1 MARDKTLGEISVAR
15 DEYQQLIAR
24 SRPPY
29 QLPIPYGWFA
39 VSFSDQLAAKQSKPL
54 RYFDTD
60 LVMFRTESGRA
71 AVLDAYC
78 PHLGA
83 HLGYGIHEE
92 VGHGGRI
99 EGETIVCPF
108 HAWRFDTDGNCVE
121 VPYASKI
128 PPRARD
134 QACLRA
140 WPTRDAN
147 GAIYVWHHPAGV
159 APMWE
164 IEDYEET
171 NSEEW
176 GEQTRFEWIVKTHPQ
191 EMAENAAD
199 PAHFRY
205 VHRTAAVPEWDIK
218 YRQHC
223 SKSEQQVGFQTPRG
237 VVNGY
242 IRASSEGP
250 GQGNTRFSGL
260 CETFL
265 MGLTTPI
272 DSNTTHMRFAF
283 TQHRDSQGGGV
294 AKGLIRDIVG
304 QFEEDKAIW
313 ENKRYRAA
321 PTLSDGDGPIARFRK
336 WYRQFYHDFDPA
348 QLQHA
353 A

>member
-1 MARDKTLGEISVAR
+1 MASAKTLGDITVAR

-24 SRPPY
+24 SRPLYP
-29 QLPIPYGWFA
+29 LPMPYGWFA
-39 VSFSDQLAAKQSKPL
+39 VAFSDQLAAKQSKPL

-128 PPRARD
+128 PPKARD
-134 QACLRA
+134 KACLRA
-140 WPTRDAN
+140 WPTRDVN
-147 GAIYVWHHPAGV
+147 GAIYVWYHPASIE
-159 APMWE
+159 PMWE
-164 IEDYEET
+164 VTAYEET
-171 NSEEW
+171 NHEEW
-176 GEQTRFEWIVKTHPQ
+176 GEQVHFEWIVKTHLQ

-205 VHRTAAVPEWDIK
+205 VHRAATVPEWDIK
-218 YRQHC
+218 YDGHHANGKQ
-223 SKSEQQVGFQTPRG
+223 KVVFQIPRG
-237 VVNGY
+237 VVNSF
-242 IRASSEGP
+242 IRTFSDGP
-250 GQGNTRFSGL
+250 GQGNTRFSGI

-272 DSNTTHMRFAF
+272 DQDTSHMRFAF
-283 TQHRDSQGGGV
+283 IQHQDSVDSDV
-294 AKGLIRDIVG
+294 AKGLIRNIVS
-304 QFEEDKAIW
+304 QFEEDKPVW
-313 ENKRYRAA
+313 ENKRYRSL
-321 PTLSDGDGPIARFRK
+321 PILCDGDGPLARFRK
-336 WYRQFYHDFDPA
+336 WYGQFYHNFDPVQQMA
-348 QLQHA
+348 P
-353 A
+353 